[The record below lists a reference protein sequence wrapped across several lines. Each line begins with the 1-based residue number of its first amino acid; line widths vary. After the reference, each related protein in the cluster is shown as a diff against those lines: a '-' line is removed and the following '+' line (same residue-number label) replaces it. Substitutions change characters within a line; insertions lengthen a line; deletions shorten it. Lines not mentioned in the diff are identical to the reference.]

1 MFNDID
7 FRKHGMLRLNDDMK
21 INPSVFDGEALI
33 GDLMKEGGLDV
44 AGVSRTNKGLY
55 FVYYEGVGRPSF
67 LEIGTG
73 GFFKGKDPNVSIS
86 ELNSRWVDDSDI
98 LYIGQTNRTL
108 YERIDEY
115 MKFGQGKAIGHVG
128 GCLIWQ
134 IEESRKLRL
143 RWMIWPK
150 DSKIDLKPEQEEKRL
165 LRVFKNEYG
174 KYPFANGR
182 S

>member
-1 MFNDID
+1 
-7 FRKHGMLRLNDDMK
+7 MK
-21 INPSVFDGEALI
+21 IDPSDFDGEALI
-33 GDLMKEGGLDV
+33 GDLMKDGGLDA
-44 AGVSRTNKGLY
+44 AGVSRTSNGLY

-67 LEIGTG
+67 MEIGTG
-73 GFFKGKDPNVSIS
+73 GFFKGKNPNVSIT
-86 ELNSRWVDDSDI
+86 ELKSRWVDDSDI

-108 YERIDEY
+108 YDRIDEY
-115 MKFGQGKAIGHVG
+115 MKFGQGKAVGHRG
-128 GCLIWQ
+128 GRLIWQ

-150 DSKIDLKPEQEEKRL
+150 DPGVYLKPEKEEKRL
-165 LRVFKNEYG
+165 LVAFKNEYG